1 MWTTT
6 KASSEANIKSC
17 RMRSFMFAVHITK
30 HTHTRCGWVSFFC
43 CVSCF
48 TLCVLLCVCVL
59 LFVLYRSYSHFVYR
73 CDFFPLFFSYCF
85 CLFPHSSN
93 AFGSRIKS
101 ATFAQIH
108 IYIYSFW
115 YSIFPPLMCLNIQ
128 CLAFFSPV
136 TAATAVIVVVVAR
149 SVLYWTHIQRTWTW
163 TWTYTY
169 TNKYDAVKLQKRLLL
184 AFNWSR

>member
-30 HTHTRCGWVSFFC
+30 HTHTRCGWVAFFC

-128 CLAFFSPV
+128 CLAFFFSCYGYDGHCCNCRCCCPFSF
-136 TAATAVIVVVVAR
+136 I
-149 SVLYWTHIQRTWTW
+149 LN
-163 TWTYTY
+163 TYSTY
-169 TNKYDAVKLQKRLLL
+169 LNMNMNIYIYK
-184 AFNWSR
+184 